1 MMPVHPDRT
10 RGTSPRCT
18 TRPQQSRL
26 TKAAHLS
33 YCLCQYTSR
42 HGLTGGAEVAATL
55 EGATMARRTRPRR
68 ITVDLS
74 DEMYEWLLAQQA
86 LDRITTSDRVRSLI
100 ALAQDDESLRTRVD
114 TRASELA
121 ATDRR
126 RPKRG
131 EAET

>member
-1 MMPVHPDRT
+1 M
-10 RGTSPRCT
+10 
-18 TRPQQSRL
+18 
-26 TKAAHLS
+26 
-33 YCLCQYTSR
+33 
-42 HGLTGGAEVAATL
+42 AATL

-131 EAET
+131 EAGPLRFA